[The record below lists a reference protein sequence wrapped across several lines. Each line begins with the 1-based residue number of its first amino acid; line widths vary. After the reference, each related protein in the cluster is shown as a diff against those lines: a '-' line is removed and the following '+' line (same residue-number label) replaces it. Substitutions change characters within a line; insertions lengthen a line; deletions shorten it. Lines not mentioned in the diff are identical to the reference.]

1 VRRVNSLVDA
11 DKAEARRP
19 PGNSRARDRLRRSRN
34 RCARCRR
41 GGVRERG
48 RLTGGVLI
56 GLSAGGLSTGGLSSA
71 SLAFVKV
78 QITVSSAASSMVAV
92 APGGPSG

>member
-1 VRRVNSLVDA
+1 VTACDGAATAAPDA
-11 DKAEARRP
+11 GAAAFVI
-19 PGNSRARDRLRRSRN
+19 G
-34 RCARCRR
+34 
-41 GGVRERG
+41 G
-48 RLTGGVLI
+48 RLTGGVLM